1 MDRQLIDEGDKFCGC
16 LGEIGKEK
24 LKAQDQALQTKYHAT
39 KILQTE
45 TDIKCRLCKQLMRQK
60 NTSHQQVQY

>member
-45 TDIKCRLCKQLMRQK
+45 TD
-60 NTSHQQVQY
+60 S